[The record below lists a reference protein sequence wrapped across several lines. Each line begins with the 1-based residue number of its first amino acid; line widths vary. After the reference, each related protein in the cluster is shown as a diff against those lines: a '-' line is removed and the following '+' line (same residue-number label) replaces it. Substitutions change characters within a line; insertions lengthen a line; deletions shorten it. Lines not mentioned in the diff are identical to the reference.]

1 MCAHFTK
8 NERSEAMNKYYKI
21 WKKNTNLLSH
31 IMKIEGYIE
40 NFIHFI
46 HCTDFLMHSAYIC
59 CAIFTKTTAKPS
71 KKSLGLLHFT
81 KTAGF

>member
-8 NERSEAMNKYYKI
+8 NERSEVMNKYYKI

-31 IMKIEGYIE
+31 IMKIEDIE

-46 HCTDFLMHSAYIC
+46 RCTDFLIYSAYTC
-59 CAIFTKTTAKPS
+59 CAIFTKTIAKP
-71 KKSLGLLHFT
+71 
-81 KTAGF
+81 